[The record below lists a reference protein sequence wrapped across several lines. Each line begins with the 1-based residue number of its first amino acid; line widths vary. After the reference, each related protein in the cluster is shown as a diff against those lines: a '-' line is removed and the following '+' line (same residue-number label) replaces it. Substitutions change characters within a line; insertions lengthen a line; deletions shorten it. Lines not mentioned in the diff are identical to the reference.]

1 MNLLECI
8 IAFCFV
14 MVIVRSLIA
23 IVKVSFNSGEG
34 NASDF
39 LWAMVAPGLL
49 IVIIAVL
56 VFARL
61 IDALTSIQVVD
72 LGV

>member
-1 MNLLECI
+1 MNLLQCI
-8 IAFCFV
+8 IAFCLV
-14 MVIVRSLIA
+14 MAIVRSLIA
-23 IVKVSFNSGEG
+23 TVQITVNRGKGTISE
-34 NASDF
+34 F

-49 IVIIAVL
+49 IVVIAVL